1 MTYIILKQ
9 PHPLD
14 AIWEQAVEAVSN
26 AQYAVDSQ
34 PDDFTNADNDRLNEA
49 LLEAIAVV
57 IALPARH
64 VSDSL
69 YKLDLSGL
77 SDEGELVGIDQ
88 RAIFQEGLTL
98 MDAAL
103 LRGDKLMKQIPDLL
117 EGVTL

>member
-1 MTYIILKQ
+1 MGDQSL
-9 PHPLD
+9 
-14 AIWEQAVEAVSN
+14 
-26 AQYAVDSQ
+26 
-34 PDDFTNADNDRLNEA
+34 R
-49 LLEAIAVV
+49 
-57 IALPARH
+57 LPARH
-64 VSDSL
+64 VPDSF

-98 MDAAL
+98 MDTAL